1 MYDVTSYGGAMQ
13 FASDVFRYL
22 NGKVNYIIPANRLLF
37 SNPAMGSSFGDA
49 TLDIV
54 EINLHN
60 IFNDINSTHPN
71 SITGLILYTITHELL
86 HIDQHILIYYSLAN
100 HNMQQTEELIELS
113 AHAMTFKVLEPIMYG
128 SFFDDFDI
136 EEVAL
141 PSPEMFMKSPASDIS
156 TLSIYEN
163 SFYRVP
169 SPIENAVFYLT
180 KYLDV
185 DFDELLQTNHP
196 INIILTLNLNNKL
209 LGTDYI
215 YYLYHWLPIQIFNL
229 LRPLVILQK
238 GSLAP
243 HTTVTKCIKYDQDN
257 IDAPLL
263 SLTINIYT
271 SAKLAI
277 TNTNKV

>member
-1 MYDVTSYGGAMQ
+1 MYDVTSYSGAMQ

-22 NGKVNYIIPANRLLF
+22 NGKVNYVIPANQLLF
-37 SNPAMGSSFGDA
+37 SNPVMGSSFGD
-49 TLDIV
+49 TTSDIV

-60 IFNDINSTHPN
+60 ILNDINSTHSN
-71 SITGLILYTITHELL
+71 GIAGLILYTITHELL
-86 HIDQHILIYYSLAN
+86 HIDQHMFIYYNLAN
-100 HNMQQTEELIELS
+100 HNMQQIEELIELS
-113 AHAMTFKVLEPIMYG
+113 AHAMTSKVLVQIIDG
-128 SFFDDFDI
+128 IFDDFDI

-141 PSPEMFMKSPASDIS
+141 PTPGMFMEIPAYDTN

-180 KYLDV
+180 KCLDV
-185 DFDELLQTNHP
+185 DFDEMLQTNHP

-215 YYLYHWLPIQIFNL
+215 YYLYHWLPVQIFNL

-238 GSLAP
+238 GSLEP
-243 HTTVTKCIKYDQDN
+243 NTTVTNCIKYDQSN
-257 IDAPLL
+257 IDAPVL
-263 SLTINIYT
+263 SLTIDIYT

-277 TNTNKV
+277 TNINKE

>member
-1 MYDVTSYGGAMQ
+1 MYDVTSYSGAMQ

-37 SNPAMGSSFGDA
+37 SNPTMNSSFGDA

-71 SITGLILYTITHELL
+71 IISGLILYTITHELL
-86 HIDQHILIYYSLAN
+86 HLDQHILIYYSLAN
-100 HNMQQTEELIELS
+100 NNMKQTEELIELS

-141 PSPEMFMKSPASDIS
+141 PSPEMFMKIPASDIN

-185 DFDELLQTNHP
+185 DFDEMLQTNHP

-215 YYLYHWLPIQIFNL
+215 YYLYHWLPVQIFNI

-243 HTTVTKCIKYDQDN
+243 NTTVTNCIKYDQDN

-277 TNTNKV
+277 TNTHK

>member
-1 MYDVTSYGGAMQ
+1 MYDVTSYSGAIQ

-22 NGKVNYIIPANRLLF
+22 NGKVNYIIPANQLLF
-37 SNPAMGSSFGDA
+37 SNPVMGSSFGDA

-60 IFNDINSTHPN
+60 ILKDINSIQPN
-71 SITGLILYTITHELL
+71 RIAGLILYTITHELL
-86 HIDQHILIYYSLAN
+86 HIDQHMFIYSSLAN
-100 HNMQQTEELIELS
+100 HNLQQTEELIELS
-113 AHAMTFKVLEPIMYG
+113 AHVMTSKVLEQIIDG

-141 PSPEMFMKSPASDIS
+141 PPPEMFMEIPAYDIN

-185 DFDELLQTNHP
+185 DFDELLQTNRP

-238 GSLAP
+238 GSLEP
-243 HTTVTKCIKYDQDN
+243 NTTVTNCIKYDQCN

-263 SLTINIYT
+263 SLTIDVYT

-277 TNTNKV
+277 TNINKE

>member
-1 MYDVTSYGGAMQ
+1 
-13 FASDVFRYL
+13 
-22 NGKVNYIIPANRLLF
+22 
-37 SNPAMGSSFGDA
+37 
-49 TLDIV
+49 
-54 EINLHN
+54 
-60 IFNDINSTHPN
+60 
-71 SITGLILYTITHELL
+71 
-86 HIDQHILIYYSLAN
+86 
-100 HNMQQTEELIELS
+100 MQQTEELIELS

-141 PSPEMFMKSPASDIS
+141 PSPEMFMKIPASDIN

-185 DFDELLQTNHP
+185 DFDEMLQTNHP

-215 YYLYHWLPIQIFNL
+215 YYLYHWLPVQIFNI

-243 HTTVTKCIKYDQDN
+243 NTTVTNCIKYDQDN

-277 TNTNKV
+277 TNTHK

>member
-1 MYDVTSYGGAMQ
+1 MYDVKSYSGAMQ

-22 NGKVNYIIPANRLLF
+22 NGKVNYVIPANRLLF
-37 SNPAMGSSFGDA
+37 SNPTMGSNFGDA

-60 IFNDINSTHPN
+60 ILNSINSTHSN
-71 SITGLILYTITHELL
+71 RIAGLLLYTITHELL
-86 HIDQHILIYYSLAN
+86 HLDQHIFMYYSLAN
-100 HNMQQTEELIELS
+100 NLQQTEELIELS
-113 AHAMTFKVLEPIMYG
+113 AHSMTSKVLDQILDG

-141 PSPEMFMKSPASDIS
+141 PSPEMFMEIPTYDIN

-163 SFYRVP
+163 SFYRVQ

-180 KYLDV
+180 KYLNV
-185 DFDELLQTNHP
+185 DFDELLQTNRP

-215 YYLYHWLPIQIFNL
+215 YYLYHWLPVQIFNL

-238 GSLAP
+238 GSLEP
-243 HTTVTKCIKYDQDN
+243 NTTVTNCIKYDQFN

-263 SLTINIYT
+263 SLTIDIYT

-277 TNTNKV
+277 TNINKE